1 MRRLTVVCLLG
12 GAAAMAAVVVPSA
25 LGLPGALAAAVTLAS
40 VASLLLAVS
49 LSAVG
54 ALLSSAAPPDRQG
67 TVLGNNA
74 ALLVLGEVVG
84 VSGGSFIA
92 GIDPMLPL
100 LVLAVLAAAAP
111 AVLSRPQR
119 HTAGARSPRTGP

>member
-1 MRRLTVVCLLG
+1 MRLVEATI
-12 GAAAMAAVVVPSA
+12 A
-25 LGLPGALAAAVTLAS
+25 
-40 VASLLLAVS
+40 VASLLLALS

-54 ALLSSAAPPDRQG
+54 ALLSSSAPPDRQG

-74 ALLVLGEVVG
+74 ALLVFGEVVG

-100 LVLAVLAAAAP
+100 LVLAVRAAVAP
-111 AVLSRPQR
+111 AVLGRPR
-119 HTAGARSPRTGP
+119 RIPHGACARSPRTGP

>member
-1 MRRLTVVCLLG
+1 M
-12 GAAAMAAVVVPSA
+12 
-25 LGLPGALAAAVTLAS
+25 
-40 VASLLLAVS
+40 ASLLLAVS

-54 ALLSSAAPPDRQG
+54 ALLSAAAPTDRQG

-100 LVLAVLAAAAP
+100 LVLAVLAAVAP
-111 AVLSRPQR
+111 AVLSRQR
-119 HTAGARSPRTGP
+119 RRTAGAQSPRTGP